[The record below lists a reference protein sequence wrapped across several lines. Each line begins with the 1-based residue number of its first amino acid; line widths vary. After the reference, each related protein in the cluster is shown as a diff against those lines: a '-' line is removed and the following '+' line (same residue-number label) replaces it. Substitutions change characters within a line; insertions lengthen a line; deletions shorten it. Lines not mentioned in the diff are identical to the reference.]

1 MIRYPIEVVNVIQ
14 RDTSAWSN
22 RINEYGERTDG
33 RQGALT
39 EQSETETI
47 MGTVQPLKENVAN
60 LPAGLTWERTIR
72 IYSSDELSIG
82 ESGES
87 TYYVIWRGERYRLM
101 LREDWRSGIRP
112 HFKYYAEKVKDV

>member
-22 RINEYGERTDG
+22 NINDFAERIDG

-47 MGTVQPLKENVAN
+47 MGTVQPLKENVTN
-60 LPAGLTWERTIR
+60 LPSGLTWDRTIR

-87 TYYVIWRGERYRLM
+87 TYYVIWKGERYRLW

-112 HFKYYAEKVKDV
+112 HFKYYAGKF

>member
-22 RINEYGERTDG
+22 NINEYGERIDG
-33 RQGALT
+33 RQGALK

-47 MGTVQPLKENVAN
+47 MGTIQPLKENVTN
-60 LPAGLTWERTIR
+60 LPAGMTWDNTIR
-72 IYSSDELSIG
+72 IYSPDELSIG

-87 TYYVIWRGERYRLM
+87 TYYVIWRGARYRLM

-112 HFKYYAEKVKDV
+112 HFKYYAEKVKDD

>member
-22 RINEYGERTDG
+22 NVNEYGERIDG

-39 EQSETETI
+39 EQSETEII
-47 MGTVQPLKENVAN
+47 MGTVQPLKENVTN

-72 IYSSDELSIG
+72 IYSPDELSIG

-87 TYYVIWRGERYRLM
+87 AYYVIWKGERYRLM

>member
-14 RDTSAWSN
+14 RDISARSKN
-22 RINEYGERTDG
+22 INYFAERTDG
-33 RQGALT
+33 RQGALM

-47 MGTVQPLKENVAN
+47 MGTIQPLKEGVTN
-60 LPAGLTWERTIR
+60 LPAGMTWDNTIR

-82 ESGES
+82 ESGEN
-87 TYYVIWRGERYRLM
+87 TCYVIWRGEKYRPM

-112 HFKYYAEKVKDV
+112 HFKYYAKKVKDV

>member
-22 RINEYGERTDG
+22 RINEYGERIDG

-39 EQSETETI
+39 EQSETEII
-47 MGTVQPLKENVAN
+47 MGTVQPLKENVTN
-60 LPAGLTWERTIR
+60 LPSGLTWERTIR

>member
-14 RDTSAWSN
+14 RDTAAWSN
-22 RINEYGERTDG
+22 NVNEHGERIDG
-33 RQGALT
+33 RQGALM

-47 MGTVQPLKENVAN
+47 MGTVQPMKENVTN
-60 LPAGLTWERTIR
+60 LPAGLTWDSTIR
-72 IYSSDELSIG
+72 IYSSDELSVG

-87 TYYVIWRGERYRLM
+87 THYVIWRGERYRLE

-112 HFKYYAEKVKDV
+112 HFKYYAKKV